1 MLMCL
6 ICLFFLFLCV
16 FTLVVRIRFDG
27 SSNTADSVF
36 QHYPPHRVQRKAP
49 AGSSSGDYHMGA
61 TLEQLELIAV
71 ICSKTRFEDE
81 RVLTPD
87 QARQMEQVETLK
99 SMDPSM
105 TMRRAK
111 VQYPTLYG
119 GMDPGLSLNS
129 GRSKMFA
136 NLVDVMRDDS
146 TRNVV
151 GDASETALFNF
162 VRQRQSIELLR
173 YHHPKVYDIRQFT
186 HHQNNCHT

>member
-1 MLMCL
+1 MAVANMW
-6 ICLFFLFLCV
+6 
-16 FTLVVRIRFDG
+16 FD
-27 SSNTADSVF
+27 STSNTADSVF
-36 QHYPPHRVQRKAP
+36 QHFPPHRLQRKADLVEGEDG
-49 AGSSSGDYHMGA
+49 AYNIGA

-71 ICSKTRFEDE
+71 ICSKTKFEDE
-81 RVLTPD
+81 RVLTAA

-111 VQYPTLYG
+111 AQYPTLYG
-119 GMDPGLSLNS
+119 NMDPGLSLNS

-136 NLVDVMRDDS
+136 NLADVMLDDS
-146 TRNVV
+146 TRKVQ

-173 YHHPKVYDIRQFT
+173 YHHQKVYEM
-186 HHQNNCHT
+186 